1 MTRPRD
7 AVADNFSVVLA
18 EDDEGHATLVR
29 RNLKRAGVESEPIH
43 VRDGQE
49 ALDYI
54 YRRAPW
60 TDRGQHASLVL
71 LLDLNMPRLGG
82 LEVLRRIK
90 TDTELSRIPVF
101 VLTTTDDPM
110 ELDRC
115 YALGASACIV
125 KPVDYATFSDT
136 VQRLAQFLKT
146 ASIPG
151 ETPFQKRPYG

>member
-1 MTRPRD
+1 M
-7 AVADNFSVVLA
+7 ADNFSVVLV
-18 EDDEGHATLVR
+18 EDDDGHATLVR
-29 RNLKRAGVESEPIH
+29 RNLKRAGVESDPIH

-49 ALDYI
+49 ALDYVF
-54 YRRAPW
+54 RRAPW
-60 TDRGQHASLVL
+60 TDRRRHHSLVL

-101 VLTTTDDPM
+101 VLTTTDDPI
-110 ELDRC
+110 ELERC

-125 KPVDYATFSDT
+125 KPLDYATFSDT

-151 ETPFQKRPYG
+151 ETPSTRALHGR

>member
-1 MTRPRD
+1 M
-7 AVADNFSVVLA
+7 ADNFSVVLA

-29 RNLKRAGVESEPIH
+29 RNLKRAGVESDPIH

-49 ALDYI
+49 VLDYI

-60 TDRGQHASLVL
+60 THRGRHDSLVL

-101 VLTTTDDPM
+101 VLTTTDDPI

-136 VQRLAQFLKT
+136 VQRLAHFLQT

-151 ETPFQKRPYG
+151 ETRSEKPPYDR

>member
-1 MTRPRD
+1 MSEP
-7 AVADNFSVVLA
+7 FSVVLA

-29 RNLKRAGVESEPIH
+29 RNLRRAGLPSEPVH

-49 ALDYI
+49 VLDYI

-60 TDRGQHASLVL
+60 TGRSKHDALVL

-82 LEVLRRIK
+82 LEVLRRLK
-90 TDTELSRIPVF
+90 SDKQLSRIPVF
-101 VLTTTDDPM
+101 VLTTTDDPV

-125 KPVDYATFSDT
+125 KPVDYTAFSDT
-136 VQRLAQFLKT
+136 VQRLGQFLLT

-151 ETPFQKRPYG
+151 ETPFEIPPHGR